1 MRLVLCDDNRIFC
14 EALAVALEARGHQ
27 ALAIATTADEGV
39 AAVARHQPDACLLDF
54 RFNEGGEGLGA
65 ARAIRDQYPD
75 TAVLVVSGPGG
86 QLAPLAAAQIG
97 VAGFFGKDQ
106 ELDKIAI
113 ALDTIAA
120 GRVTSRPEP
129 PGEDRLSALTPRET
143 EVLRRIA
150 AGQSTKTMA
159 REMSVTT
166 ETLRTYVK
174 NVLGK
179 LGAHS
184 RLEAAAL
191 AVPAV
196 ASAATPAAPPAAPLT
211 QTIANQANASSQ
223 RNGHT
228 DWVLKYQFKHV
239 PSTATLNV
247 THNATAT
254 ATKCRRCAGDGI
266 AFQVVVTSAQNLAN
280 LNATNQ
286 ANAVSSN
293 CVRCSTFAGAYQI
306 VYASNRKLAPWQIQ
320 SLNAVRSWRSSITAR
335 AR

>member
-54 RFNEGGEGLGA
+54 RFHEGGEGLGA
-65 ARAIRDQYPD
+65 ARTIRDRYPD

-86 QLAPLAAAQIG
+86 QLAPLTAAQIG

-106 ELDKIAI
+106 ELDMIAI
-113 ALDTIAA
+113 ALETIAA

-129 PGEDRLSALTPRET
+129 PGEDPLSAPPRGDADRVPALTPRET

-191 AVPAV
+191 ASRAGPPGQADPKGEHPLLTALTPREREVLAHLTGGAGLREVAKRLHMSVKTVNTHLHNLRGKLGVHSTLEAV
-196 ASAATPAAPPAAPLT
+196 ALARSRPG
-211 QTIANQANASSQ
+211 QQSSQ
-223 RNGHT
+223 HPGQQPEQR
-228 DWVLKYQFKHV
+228 
-239 PSTATLNV
+239 P
-247 THNATAT
+247 
-254 ATKCRRCAGDGI
+254 DGPI
-266 AFQVVVTSAQNLAN
+266 
-280 LNATNQ
+280 
-286 ANAVSSN
+286 
-293 CVRCSTFAGAYQI
+293 
-306 VYASNRKLAPWQIQ
+306 
-320 SLNAVRSWRSSITAR
+320 
-335 AR
+335 